1 MKALVGTFNH
11 EKALVGAFS
20 MIVKNDVS
28 FAALVVLWRNIFWH
42 ICPPVSCSE
51 RLFVKKR
58 KECVWINISVTSV
71 GKMVFYQPVS
81 LSPDLVFRGGTSFL
95 SLGSL
100 EKVEMQTNGWY
111 KCHQVWHSAKLRD
124 SHLRVSVRIMS
135 RSFNCVHHLGQQ
147 WFDHS
152 LTEELKCLLNICILH
167 ERGARSKAGG

>member
-1 MKALVGTFNH
+1 
-11 EKALVGAFS
+11 
-20 MIVKNDVS
+20 MIVKTDVS
-28 FAALVVLWRNIFWH
+28 VAALVVLWRNIFWH

-71 GKMVFYQPVS
+71 GKIFFYRQYPFHQI
-81 LSPDLVFRGGTSFL
+81 LSFEFRVEISFL

-111 KCHQVWHSAKLRD
+111 KCHQVWHSANLRD

-167 ERGARSKAGG
+167 ERGARNEAGG